1 MTEVER
7 FRTERIE
14 FRATVDE
21 KRQLKKNMRQAGY
34 GTLGNYLLQ
43 MGLNGFIV
51 QVDFSDIKATL
62 GDVGSLRIAL
72 NQIGNNINQVARH
85 VNESQEI
92 DAMDFYLL
100 QQEFEGMKQ
109 EIQNFEKE
117 VVQTFN
123 QKLKNLG
130 VD

>member
-1 MTEVER
+1 MAEVER

-21 KRQLKKNMRQAGY
+21 KRQLKKNMRQAGF
-34 GTLGNYLLQ
+34 GTFGNYLLQ

-51 QVDFSDIKATL
+51 QVDFSDIKTTL
-62 GDVGSLRIAL
+62 GDVGSLRTAL
-72 NQIGNNINQVARH
+72 NHIGNNINQVAKH

-123 QKLKNLG
+123 QKLRNLG